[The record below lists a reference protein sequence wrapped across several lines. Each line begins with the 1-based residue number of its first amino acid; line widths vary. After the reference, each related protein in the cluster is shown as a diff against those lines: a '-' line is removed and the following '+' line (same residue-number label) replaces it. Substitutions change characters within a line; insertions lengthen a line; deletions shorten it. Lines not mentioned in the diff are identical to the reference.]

1 MLTPPPPQKDFQSMF
16 EKIIVLVLALG
27 ITASILIALWP
38 AIINVLNNI
47 LAAL

>member
-27 ITASILIALWP
+27 IAASILIALWP
-38 AIINVLNNI
+38 AIVNVFGQI
-47 LAAL
+47 MAAF